1 VLPVVSSPRLLGRT
15 LRWGLA
21 GTVALGVAAT
31 LTSPATGAPSAASSS
46 AGRTTVTVPTDVPT
60 HVRTSSFNLLGYGH
74 TAPGGDRNGWADGVT
89 RMNWAVRII
98 RNNGLQVIGF
108 QEMQKPQ
115 YQRFHDLVGA
125 GYGTYPGNQLTT
137 AAMANTIAWQRSTWQ
152 LVEARTIQIPYFHGN
167 LIRMPYVLLRN
178 RLTGREAWFYNSHN
192 PADAHGPAQKWRDQA
207 VRLEVGLFNQLR
219 TDYPSTPVISTGD
232 ENDKARYF
240 CPVAKNTDMRASNGG
255 GVRAGTCVAPDPM
268 HVDWVM
274 GSRGVSFTWHQ
285 ALHNA
290 LVRKTT
296 DHFVVVADAVLPSVP
311 VESTHTTH
319 AVVLSLDG
327 LTSRALAAAAA
338 AGTAPHLQ
346 SLIAGGSSTMNART
360 EAEGTGRLSTLTG
373 MLTGRPIDP
382 ALGGTGVG
390 WPGDPGGTVAEAAGH
405 YVSSIFDIVHNAG
418 RSTALYSSRRSVSRL
433 ATSWDATHGGID
445 PYGLDNGTSKIDR
458 FVKADSDTQ
467 LVDSLVSQLTTKAP
481 TLAVGQLSALSYAG
495 RHHGFSSAEYAA
507 ALTAEDALVG
517 RVADAIAASPELA
530 GHTLLIVTANRG
542 GSGKAADPT
551 TVPSVYRVPLLV
563 TGPGVPMGG
572 DLYTMNPQY
581 TDPGSTNPG
590 YDLPSP
596 IRNTFVADLVT
607 KQLALPPV
615 PGSTMGWGQDFTV
628 LAPPAPTL

>member
-1 VLPVVSSPRLLGRT
+1 VLHHPSSPRRPGRT
-15 LRWGLA
+15 LHWGLA
-21 GTVALGVAAT
+21 GTVALAVAAT
-31 LTSPATGAPSAASSS
+31 LTSPATGAPSDASSS

-60 HVRTSSFNLLGYGH
+60 HVRMSSFNLLGYGH

-98 RNNGLQVIGF
+98 DNHGMQVIGF

-115 YQRFHDLVGA
+115 YQRFHELEGA
-125 GYGTYPGNQLTT
+125 DYGTYPGDKLTT

-152 LVEARTIQIPYFHGN
+152 LVEARTIQIPYFDGN

-192 PADAHGPAQKWRDQA
+192 PADARGPAQKWRDEA
-207 VRLEVGLFNQLR
+207 VRREVGLFNQLR

-240 CPVAKNTDMRASNGG
+240 CPMVKKTDMRASNGG
-255 GVRAGTCVAPDPM
+255 GVRASTCVTPDLM

-274 GSRGVSFTWHQ
+274 GSKGVSFTWHD

-296 DHFVVVADAVLPSVP
+296 DHFVVMADAVLPSAP
-311 VESTHTTH
+311 VVSTHTTH
-319 AVVLSLDG
+319 AVVLTLDG

-338 AGTAPHLQ
+338 DGTAPHLQ
-346 SLIAGGSSTMNART
+346 SLIAGGSSTLNART

-382 ALGGTGVG
+382 ARRGTGVG
-390 WPGDPGGTVAEAAGH
+390 WPGDPGGTVADAAGH
-405 YVSSIFDIVHNAG
+405 YVSSIFDIVHNTG
-418 RSTALYSSRRSVSRL
+418 KTTALYSSRGSVSRL
-433 ATSWDATHGGID
+433 ATSWDSTNGGVD
-445 PYGLDNGTSKIDR
+445 PYGLDNGTAKIDR
-458 FVKADSDTQ
+458 FVKADNDSQ
-467 LVDSLVSQLTTKAP
+467 LVDSLVSQLSTDAP
-481 TLAVGQLSALSYAG
+481 AMAVAQLSSLGYTG
-495 RHHGFSSAEYAA
+495 RHHGFSSPEYAA
-507 ALTAEDALVG
+507 ALTAQDALVG
-517 RVADAIAASPELA
+517 RVVDAIAANPRLA

-542 GSGKAADPT
+542 GTGKTADPT

-563 TGPGVPMGG
+563 TGPGVQVGG
-572 DLYTMNPQY
+572 DLYAMNPRY
-581 TDPGSTNPG
+581 TDPGGANPG

-615 PGSTMGWGQDFTV
+615 PGSTMGWSQDFTV
-628 LAPPAPTL
+628 LAPPTL

>member
-1 VLPVVSSPRLLGRT
+1 VLHVVFPPNPLRRS

-21 GTVALGVAAT
+21 GAVALSVAAS
-31 LTSPATGAPSAASSS
+31 LALPAAGAPSRTPSA
-46 AGRTTVTVPTDVPT
+46 AGRTTVAPPIDLPT

-115 YQRFHDLVGA
+115 YQRFAALEGA
-125 GYGTYPGNQLTT
+125 SYGTYPGDQLTT
-137 AAMANTIAWQRSTWQ
+137 AAMANTIAWRLSTWQ

-192 PADAHGPAQKWRDQA
+192 PANAHGPAQRWRDEA
-207 VRLEVGLFNQLR
+207 VRREARLFNQLR
-219 TDYPSTPVISTGD
+219 SDYPSTPVISTGD
-232 ENDKARYF
+232 ENDKGRYF
-240 CPVAKNTDMRASNGG
+240 CPMVKKTDMRASDGG
-255 GVRAGTCVAPDPM
+255 GVRAGTCVTPNPM

-274 GSRGVSFTWHQ
+274 GSKGVSFTWHR
-285 ALHNA
+285 ALHTK

-296 DHFVVVADAVLPSVP
+296 DHFVVMADAVVPSVA
-311 VESTHTTH
+311 VEGTHTTH
-319 AVVLSLDG
+319 AVVLTLDG

-338 AGTAPHLQ
+338 GGSAPHLQ
-346 SLIAGGSSTMNART
+346 ALVAGGSSTLNART
-360 EAEGTGRLSTLTG
+360 EAEGTGPLPTLAG
-373 MLTGRPIDP
+373 ILTGRPIDP
-382 ALGGTGVG
+382 AQGGTGVG
-390 WPGDPGGTVAEAAGH
+390 WPGDPGGTVADAAGH
-405 YVSSIFDIVHNAG
+405 YVSSLFDIVHNAG
-418 RSTALYSSRRSVSRL
+418 HSTALYSSRGAVSRL
-433 ATSWDATHGGID
+433 ASSWDSANGGPD
-445 PYGLDNGTSKIDR
+445 PSGLDNGTAKIGR
-458 FVKADSDTQ
+458 YVRSDNDTT
-467 LVDSLVSQLTTKAP
+467 LVRSLVSQLSTKAP
-481 TLAVGQLSALSYAG
+481 AVTVAQLSALGRVG
-495 RHHGFSSAEYAA
+495 RHDGFRSPEYAA

-517 RVADAIAASPELA
+517 KVVRAIRSTPGLV

-542 GSGKAADPT
+542 GTSKTADPT

-563 TGPGVPMGG
+563 TGPGVPAGG
-572 DLYTMNPQY
+572 NLYAMNPQY

-590 YDLPSP
+590 YAVPSP

-615 PGSTMGWGQDFTV
+615 PGSAMGWRQDFTV
-628 LAPPAPTL
+628 LAPTP